1 MSTATKPLWS
11 IPIKNRPEA
20 YGSWV
25 AKIFF
30 PIVFMLGCFGM
41 GTSQWLF
48 MPLLLIP
55 NGIGY
60 RLFHEAI
67 DWTKDGFGRLLI
79 VITVL
84 FAPTS
89 LIITTDE
96 SIDSQNLVERDS
108 KGRVKRINLPDR
120 LILMANHQ
128 AHLDWIYLWILACY
142 CGHAEGITILL
153 KWALRQ
159 VPIVGW
165 GMRNFRFVFLKRSW
179 AADKDNLTDSLQRLA
194 SEAKAGDSTASSGK
208 GSKRSPLWLFL
219 FPEGTIPSEEERP
232 KSALYAK
239 KQGVRDFVGL
249 LHPRS
254 TGLLFCIRALLPSVP
269 DLKLLDVT
277 ISYPE
282 IPFGKY
288 PQSWYSMPS
297 VFFRGVSPPTI
308 RLHLRLYSD
317 LDSPKCEIPSLRP
330 SAPTKD
336 GLASEAETKA
346 FELWL
351 RQRWQEKEERLER
364 TSKLSPFEAEDE
376 GSKAEVVPIRQL

>member
-1 MSTATKPLWS
+1 MTTSARPMYS
-11 IPIKNRPEA
+11 IPIKNRPEG

-55 NGIGY
+55 SGIGHK
-60 RLFHEAI
+60 LFNEAI

-89 LIITTDE
+89 LVITTDE
-96 SIDSQNLVERDS
+96 SIDDTKLVERDS
-108 KGRVKRINLPDR
+108 KGHVTRINLPDR
-120 LILMANHQ
+120 LVLMANHQ
-128 AHLDWIYLWILACY
+128 AHVDWIYLWILACY
-142 CGHAEGITILL
+142 AGHAEGITILL
-153 KWALRQ
+153 KWSLRQ

-165 GMRNFRFVFLKRSW
+165 GMRNFRFIFLKRSW
-179 AADKDNLTDSLQRLA
+179 AADKDNLTHSLQRLA
-194 SEAKAGDSTASSGK
+194 SEAKSGDSNQASGKK
-208 GSKRSPLWLFL
+208 GSKRSPLWLFV
-219 FPEGTIPSEEERP
+219 FPEGTIPSEDERP
-232 KSALYAK
+232 KSASYAK
-239 KQGVRDFVGL
+239 KQGVDDFVGL

-254 TGLLFCIRALLPSVP
+254 TGLLFCLRTLLPSVP

-277 ISYPE
+277 VTYPE

-288 PQSWYSMPS
+288 PQDWYSLPS
-297 VFFRGVSPPTI
+297 IFFRGVAPPTI

-317 LDSPKCEIPSLRP
+317 LTSPNCAIPSLKAART
-330 SAPTKD
+330 AD
-336 GLASEAETKA
+336 GLASEAETRA

-351 RQRWQEKEERLER
+351 RQRWQEKEARLEQ
-364 TSKLSPFEAEDE
+364 TSKLSPFEAEGG
-376 GSKAEVVPIRQL
+376 GSKAQVVPIRQL